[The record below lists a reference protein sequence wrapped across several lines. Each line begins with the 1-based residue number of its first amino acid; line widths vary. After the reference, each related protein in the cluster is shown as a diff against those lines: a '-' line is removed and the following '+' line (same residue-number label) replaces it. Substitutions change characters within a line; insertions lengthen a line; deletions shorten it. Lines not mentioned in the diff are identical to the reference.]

1 MVITGSVHQ
10 KYLTVINMYVPQ
22 NTKIHTAKIDGNKG
36 KMENSKTIVGNINI
50 TLTIKD
56 RAASQKTTKKQKA

>member
-22 NTKIHTAKIDGNKG
+22 NTKIHTAKIDRNKG
-36 KMENSKTIVGNINI
+36 KMENSKTIVGNISI